1 MEANGRSP
9 SGQLVPIASA
19 SPSNPSG
26 SAAGSWTS
34 NKTPSTMPYTCQ
46 NCAKRKIKC
55 DKIAPICSSC
65 RKGRLD
71 CFYQA
76 PPPRRRKRKLSDD
89 INEKVA
95 RYERILSENGL
106 LPDDGDASPG
116 RREPERTTSIMQ
128 GTDFKTPGT
137 LLSKQGKSRYYDSNF
152 WRHIRPDDIEP
163 DSDEEDEENERG
175 FDAQGGDY
183 FSDPL
188 TAAFLGSQQQN
199 LRPYHPTY
207 QEAMTMWKAY
217 VDNVEPLQKILHVPS
232 TLERLQ
238 VIAQQPDIATKAD
251 ESLMFAIYHF
261 AIISLPEDDC
271 ERTFGQSKDALT
283 QRYRVACR
291 QALVNASFLKTSE
304 LPVLQA
310 FTLYLIACKR
320 YYDPHTLFVLT
331 GAMMRIAQRMGI
343 HRDGKGLG
351 LPPFEAEIR
360 RRTFY
365 VCVPLEGTA
374 SQMAGSEMAIL
385 PDSADVD
392 KPMNINDDQ
401 LWPGMTEL
409 PKEQSGATDMIYCL
423 TRATLGRA
431 YVGLS
436 TAASL
441 QTVAAHIDAVERE
454 VEEKY
459 IRYCD
464 ILNPLHFLTVSFA
477 RAAICA
483 MRMRSQLS
491 QLKGSII
498 PTETIQ
504 ELIPLALRILDTDA
518 AAHET
523 VNLKNFFWHIGSFFV
538 WGSFDS
544 IVFIL
549 TTLRRPDVLSRKQI
563 DDAWDR
569 MIRAYKHHDELLETK
584 RAVQVA
590 IGRLTLRAW
599 KSNPPTNNLPEPA
612 FIAALRTVRKVNPD
626 APVMDR
632 SSSGTLSSLGPSPSS
647 DANALFGTFS
657 DGTNLNLDTD
667 FNLDTADWMFWEQVI
682 KDYQMQGG
690 GQQ

>member
-1 MEANGRSP
+1 M
-9 SGQLVPIASA
+9 
-19 SPSNPSG
+19 
-26 SAAGSWTS
+26 
-34 NKTPSTMPYTCQ
+34 
-46 NCAKRKIKC
+46 AK
-55 DKIAPICSSC
+55 
-65 RKGRLD
+65 
-71 CFYQA
+71 Q
-76 PPPRRRKRKLSDD
+76 
-89 INEKVA
+89 
-95 RYERILSENGL
+95 
-106 LPDDGDASPG
+106 
-116 RREPERTTSIMQ
+116 
-128 GTDFKTPGT
+128 
-137 LLSKQGKSRYYDSNF
+137 
-152 WRHIRPDDIEP
+152 
-163 DSDEEDEENERG
+163 
-175 FDAQGGDY
+175 
-183 FSDPL
+183 
-188 TAAFLGSQQQN
+188 
-199 LRPYHPTY
+199 
-207 QEAMTMWKAY
+207 
-217 VDNVEPLQKILHVPS
+217 
-232 TLERLQ
+232 
-238 VIAQQPDIATKAD
+238 
-251 ESLMFAIYHF
+251 
-261 AIISLPEDDC
+261 
-271 ERTFGQSKDALT
+271 
-283 QRYRVACR
+283 
-291 QALVNASFLKTSE
+291 
-304 LPVLQA
+304 
-310 FTLYLIACKR
+310 
-320 YYDPHTLFVLT
+320 
-331 GAMMRIAQRMGI
+331 
-343 HRDGKGLG
+343 
-351 LPPFEAEIR
+351 
-360 RRTFY
+360 
-365 VCVPLEGTA
+365 
-374 SQMAGSEMAIL
+374 
-385 PDSADVD
+385 
-392 KPMNINDDQ
+392 
-401 LWPGMTEL
+401 
-409 PKEQSGATDMIYCL
+409 YCL

-498 PTETIQ
+498 PTETIE